1 MYNNIK
7 DELLIMMNLYTL
19 MPPNMNQSSI
29 GQNVEPI
36 QNSDL
41 CSNFEFFFEQNNKIN
56 KLGKWRFFAGLTVAV
71 GPDKWHSSLRS
82 LPAPFGS
89 RWLFVPD
96 YLVFEGRFCWS
107 KRVRGYGIG

>member
-41 CSNFEFFFEQNNKIN
+41 CSNFEFFFRTKQ
-56 KLGKWRFFAGLTVAV
+56 
-71 GPDKWHSSLRS
+71 
-82 LPAPFGS
+82 
-89 RWLFVPD
+89 
-96 YLVFEGRFCWS
+96 
-107 KRVRGYGIG
+107 